1 MKRMDSSAVFVAGGS
16 SKRFGQD
23 KGLVVLGKKQL
34 VRHVVDAVDD
44 LVDEKIV
51 VVSSEAQKQAYVKVL
66 GLEAKVLVDT
76 EKVQTPLVG
85 AFTGFAAANGEYSL
99 LLSCDVPFVSREVLS
114 LLLDLC
120 LNKAATI
127 PRWPNCFIEP
137 LQAAYC
143 TSVALKAAGEAL
155 NCSEYAMQAMIDRLR
170 GVRYVSTLVLQ
181 QLDPELKTFMN
192 VNTLL
197 DLKRAET
204 TLKHTPH

>member
-1 MKRMDSSAVFVAGGS
+1 MDSSAVFVAGGS

-51 VVSSEAQKQAYVKVL
+51 VVSSESQKQAYVKVL
-66 GLEAKVLVDT
+66 GSEAKVLVDT

-85 AFTGFAAANGEYSL
+85 AFTGFAAANGRYSL

-120 LNKAATI
+120 LNKSAAI

-143 TSVALKAAGEAL
+143 TSVALKAADEAL
-155 NCSEYAMQAMIDRLR
+155 KCGEYAMQAMIDRLR
-170 GVRYVSTLVLQ
+170 GVRYISTLVLQ
-181 QLDPELKTFMN
+181 QLDPKLLTFMN
-192 VNTLL
+192 VNTPL
-197 DLKRAET
+197 DLKKAET
-204 TLKHTPH
+204 TLKHTQR